1 MIKAT
6 QWKCGSFTLDL
17 SEPKVMGI
25 LNVTRDSFSDGGKFV
40 QKNAALEHAEKLIRE
55 GVDILDIGGQSTRP
69 GADEVSVQEELERV
83 IPLVHELSR
92 KWNIPISVDT
102 FEPTVMAEAIKAGAS
117 IINDV
122 YGLRKE
128 GAAEVVSNSNCGV
141 CIMHMQGTPKTMQLN
156 PSYSDLIGEIVSF
169 LTDHAA
175 VLERAGV
182 QKNRICLDPGFGFGK
197 TVAQNFEILN
207 KSGQFVELGYPVL
220 YGMSRKSSLGIVTG
234 KSDSKDR
241 LIASLTANLIAVQK
255 GVQIVRVH
263 DVAETKEALTIFKC
277 TEKYKDLA

>member
-17 SEPKVMGI
+17 SEPKIMGI
-25 LNVTRDSFSDGGKFV
+25 LNVTRDSFSDGGKFL

-69 GADEVSVQEELERV
+69 GADEVSVQEELDRV
-83 IPLVHELSR
+83 IPLVHQLSR

-102 FEPTVMAEAIKAGAS
+102 FEPIVMAEAIKAGAS

-128 GAAEVVSNSNCGV
+128 GAAEVISNSNCGV

-156 PSYSDLIGEIVSF
+156 PCYSNLIGEIVAF
-169 LTDHAA
+169 LIDQAA
-175 VLERAGV
+175 LLEGAGV
-182 QKNRICLDPGFGFGK
+182 KKNRICLDPGFGFGK

-207 KSGQFVELGYPVL
+207 KAGQFVEFGYPVL

-234 KSDSKDR
+234 KSDAKDR
-241 LIASLTANLIAVQK
+241 LIASVTAHLIAVQK

-263 DVAETKEALTIFKC
+263 DVAETKEALKIFKF
-277 TEKYKDLA
+277 TENYEDLA

>member
-17 SEPKVMGI
+17 SEPKIMGI
-25 LNVTRDSFSDGGKFV
+25 LNVTRDSFSDGGRFL

-55 GVDILDIGGQSTRP
+55 GADILDIGGQSTRP
-69 GADEVSVQEELERV
+69 GADEVSVQEELDRV
-83 IPLVHELSR
+83 IPLVHQLSR

-102 FEPTVMAEAIKAGAS
+102 FEPIVMAEAIKAGAS

-128 GAAEVVSNSNCGV
+128 GAAEIISNSNCGV

-156 PSYSDLIGEIVSF
+156 PCYSNLIGEIVAF
-169 LTDHAA
+169 LIDQAA
-175 VLERAGV
+175 LLEGAGV
-182 QKNRICLDPGFGFGK
+182 KKNRICLDPGFGFGK

-207 KSGQFVELGYPVL
+207 KAGQFVEFGYPVL

-234 KSDSKDR
+234 KSDAKDR
-241 LIASLTANLIAVQK
+241 LIASVTAHLIAVQK

-263 DVAETKEALTIFKC
+263 DVAETKEALKIFKF
-277 TEKYKDLA
+277 TENYEDLA

>member
-17 SEPKVMGI
+17 SEPKIMGI
-25 LNVTRDSFSDGGKFV
+25 LNVTRDSFSDGGKFL

-55 GVDILDIGGQSTRP
+55 GADILDIGGQSTRP
-69 GADEVSVQEELERV
+69 GADEVSVQEELDRV
-83 IPLVHELSR
+83 IPLVHQLSR

-102 FEPTVMAEAIKAGAS
+102 FEPIVMAEAIKAGAS

-128 GAAEVVSNSNCGV
+128 GAAEVISNSNCGV

-156 PSYSDLIGEIVSF
+156 PCYSNLIGEIVTF
-169 LTDHAA
+169 LIDQAA
-175 VLERAGV
+175 LLEGAGV
-182 QKNRICLDPGFGFGK
+182 KKNRICLDPGFGFGK

-207 KSGQFVELGYPVL
+207 KAEQFVEFGYPVL

-234 KSDSKDR
+234 KSDAKDR
-241 LIASLTANLIAVQK
+241 LIASVTAHLIAVQK

-263 DVAETKEALTIFKC
+263 DVAETKDALKIVKF
-277 TEKYKDLA
+277 TENYEDLA

>member
-17 SEPKVMGI
+17 SEPKIMGI
-25 LNVTRDSFSDGGKFV
+25 LNVTRDSFSDGGKFL

-55 GVDILDIGGQSTRP
+55 GADILDIGGQSTRP
-69 GADEVSVQEELERV
+69 GADEVSVQEELDRV
-83 IPLVHELSR
+83 IPLVHQLSR

-102 FEPTVMAEAIKAGAS
+102 FEPIVMAEAIKAGAS

-128 GAAEVVSNSNCGV
+128 GAAEVISNSNCGV

-156 PSYSDLIGEIVSF
+156 PCYSNLIGEIVAF
-169 LTDHAA
+169 LIDQAA
-175 VLERAGV
+175 LLEGAGV
-182 QKNRICLDPGFGFGK
+182 KKNRICLDPGFGFGK

-207 KSGQFVELGYPVL
+207 KAGQFVEFGYPVL

-234 KSDSKDR
+234 KSDAKDR
-241 LIASLTANLIAVQK
+241 LIASVTAHLIAVQK

-263 DVAETKEALTIFKC
+263 DVAETKEALKIFKF
-277 TEKYKDLA
+277 TENYEDLA